1 MADSEVEVEVWVSLS
16 VRGKLVSFS
25 SLGRFQDANGIKK
38 EVVPAKDQPYC
49 RVGVGSKTFQF
60 HDLMCTAFHGEKP
73 SADHEAHHL
82 DHKPENNRPDNLC
95 WLSQER
101 NKQESHNRTDRTRKP
116 SGPQRSRKTLGRKF
130 QSTDEWTEY
139 PSACAA
145 ARALHL
151 HHGNVSAVARGRCR
165 QTGGYEF
172 KYAEQ
177 PDLPGEVWKSL
188 TVNTKK
194 IQVSSLGRVVDS
206 QGVKKAPVRSADKY
220 CRVKVKGKNY
230 GVHRLVCEA
239 FWGPPPAPGLQVD
252 HKDGTK
258 SNNHFEN
265 LEWVTDPENKRRS
278 YLVNKNRRSSA
289 PKLSKPVYARKHQT
303 NDEWVEY
310 PSMMEAARKLNLKD
324 GPISAV
330 TRGKQKQTGGWEFKL
345 KPKK

>member
-1 MADSEVEVEVWVSLS
+1 MDDSGVEVEVWVSLS
-16 VRGKLVSFS
+16 VRGQLVSFS

-38 EVVPAKDQPYC
+38 SVTPQTNKYC
-49 RVGVGSKTFQF
+49 SVGVGNKKFQF
-60 HDLMCTAFHGEKP
+60 HQLMCTAFHGEKP
-73 SADHEAHHL
+73 SEDHEAHHL
-82 DHKPENNRPDNLC
+82 DHQPENNRPDNLC
-95 WLSQER
+95 WLTQKR
-101 NKQESHNRTDRTRKP
+101 NKQESHRRTDRTRKP
-116 SGPQRSRKTLGRKF
+116 NGPQKSRKTLGRKF

-139 PSACAA
+139 PSTHAA
-145 ARALHL
+145 AEALHVD
-151 HHGNVSAVARGRCR
+151 HGAVSGVARGRCR

-177 PDLPGEVWKSL
+177 PDLPGEVWKTL

-206 QGVKKAPVRSADKY
+206 QGVKKTPVPKASGY
-220 CRVKVKGKNY
+220 CRVKVKGKSY

-239 FWGPPPAPGLQVD
+239 FWGPPPAPGLQAD

-265 LEWVTDPENKRRS
+265 LEWVTGAENTKRS
-278 YLVNKNRRSSA
+278 HLTKNRRSSA

-310 PSMMEAARKLNLKD
+310 PSMSEAARKLNLD
-324 GPISAV
+324 HGSISGV
-330 TRGKQKQTGGWEFKL
+330 TRGKCKQTGGWEFKL
-345 KPKK
+345 KPQK